1 MIAELIVESGV
12 GEVACAERLGMAADI
27 EIPETGLVGTLVGKP
42 TQNEAEPTQTL
53 MMTLRVSEPLV
64 PVTVTL

>member
-1 MIAELIVESGV
+1 
-12 GEVACAERLGMAADI
+12 MAADI

>member
-1 MIAELIVESGV
+1 MTVELKVGSGV
-12 GEVACAERLGMAADI
+12 CEVACVERLGLAFTAKIAD
-27 EIPETGLVGTLVGKP
+27 PALVGKP